1 MKTDI
6 RRFAIIAVAVSIL
19 AAFFGCG
26 GGAPTGREFARHV
39 YQGETY
45 VLVEYG
51 DKLAMFTGSGTP
63 VTGRSLAGDVLHSY
77 AWKQSLDGLD
87 IGGLTDTVDKVEE
100 IDSRIAGVRSLSNAT
115 VDIFDELESLSAD
128 ILFVGEISAMDA
140 VREVYP
146 GVGAAER
153 SIRSL
158 NSELNDFG
166 DNAEAL
172 SQASGRAAGLKGSS
186 DIDGNEMDRLFREA
200 VSAAQGLESTVQSV
214 SISVSDVREAA
225 STLESAL
232 RDASGTPIIG
242 GAIGGLASTAG
253 RFESELSELTGLLG
267 DFRGEL
273 SELSAAFQA
282 ALDSAAA
289 SHEDFMERWLEE
301 PHDPQWPPAGAER
314 APAGSA
320 AQSEGQARRPAG
332 STGQGNAEVATQ
344 PASAPPEDGPIVIS
358 NPQVSMEG
366 IKLYGPI
373 EAPIDEDDDIFL
385 LAGKEGVTIKGPTI
399 LNSRI
404 ESGVNLFWSG
414 APGILTHERGFQ
426 VTVNP
431 DLRFMVL
438 LDDDEGEVEL
448 GQAVIDQD
456 GLEIHS
462 MFTLAAHADG
472 GGRVDVLILPVMD
485 GCPGIPSQSV
495 SIEVRPELEDD
506 VRVGSIPLP
515 PAPQEPPDSSVNDR
529 GGPYSWEVE
538 GVEFAADSIV
548 VTIGDREFP
557 VLCTAYF
564 DAYQG
569 VHSEAEFAVGW
580 SGGDIAMR
588 LDVEFAKDATKWRF
602 DRLST
607 YDGTA
612 DAHWVDY
619 DLGHLP
625 DLPLGSAFQSN
636 IILHGVTDNDQ
647 PAKLTMTGARIN
659 PFSMYE
665 ESASL
670 EDSLTGLLLGMGELL
685 GRYYGPG
692 YPERQA
698 WGNLDAGSVASILE
712 DDISGSWTCGGPGAE
727 NEPVARFLERNASW
741 PDHKAPR
748 SFMDEVARIPTWAV
762 EVSGGTGRV
771 VSNLGP
777 GFEIFQGD
785 FVLED
790 NYWRL
795 VPDFIEGCSRR

>member
-26 GGAPTGREFARHV
+26 GGAPTGRELAQHF

-51 DKLAMFTGSGTP
+51 DKLAMFSGSGAP
-63 VTGRSLAGDVLHSY
+63 VTSRSLAGDVLHSY

-87 IGGLTDTVDKVEE
+87 IGGLTDTVDKIEE
-100 IDSRIAGVRSLSNAT
+100 VDSRIAGVRSLSNAT

-166 DNAEAL
+166 DNAKAL

-186 DIDGNEMDRLFREA
+186 DIDGDEMDRLFREA

-214 SISVSDVREAA
+214 SSSVSDVREAA

-242 GAIGGLASTAG
+242 GAIGGLASTPG
-253 RFESELSELTGLLG
+253 RFSSELSELTGLLA

-289 SHEDFMERWLEE
+289 SHEGFMERWLEE
-301 PHDPQWPPAGAER
+301 PHDSQWPPAGAER
-314 APAGSA
+314 APV
-320 AQSEGQARRPAG
+320 G
-332 STGQGNAEVATQ
+332 STGQDDNQERRNGADATVATR
-344 PASAPPEDGPIVIS
+344 PVSAPPEDGPIVIS

-404 ESGVNLFWSG
+404 ESGVNLFWPG

-506 VRVGSIPLP
+506 IRIGSIPLP
-515 PAPQEPPDSSVNDR
+515 PAPQEPPDSSVNDK
-529 GGPYSWEVE
+529 GGPYSWNAE
-538 GVEFAADSIV
+538 GIKFAADSIV

-564 DAYQG
+564 DAYQNRLG
-569 VHSEAEFAVGW
+569 EVRVSADWSEDGIEMML
-580 SGGDIAMR
+580 DIQ
-588 LDVEFAKDATKWRF
+588 FAKDATKWWF
-602 DRLST
+602 DRLKT
-607 YDGTA
+607 YDATA
-612 DAHWVDY
+612 DAHWVHY
-619 DLGHLP
+619 DLRHLP
-625 DLPLGSAFQSN
+625 DLPLGSEFQGN
-636 IILHGVTDNDQ
+636 IVLHGVTDDDQ
-647 PAKLTMTGARIN
+647 PAKLTMTGVRIN

-665 ESASL
+665 EGASS
-670 EDSLTGLLLGMGELL
+670 ED
-685 GRYYGPG
+685 
-692 YPERQA
+692 
-698 WGNLDAGSVASILE
+698 
-712 DDISGSWTCGGPGAE
+712 
-727 NEPVARFLERNASW
+727 
-741 PDHKAPR
+741 
-748 SFMDEVARIPTWAV
+748 
-762 EVSGGTGRV
+762 
-771 VSNLGP
+771 
-777 GFEIFQGD
+777 
-785 FVLED
+785 
-790 NYWRL
+790 
-795 VPDFIEGCSRR
+795 